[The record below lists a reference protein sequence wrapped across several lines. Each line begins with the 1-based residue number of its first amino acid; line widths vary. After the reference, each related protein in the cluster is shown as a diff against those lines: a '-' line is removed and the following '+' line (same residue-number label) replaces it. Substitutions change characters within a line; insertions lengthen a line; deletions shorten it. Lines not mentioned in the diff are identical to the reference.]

1 MNCTCKQ
8 CGLEYEYDD
17 ETGYSEDLCGAF
29 CHGVNSQ
36 REKIERLTLELADR
50 VTEVG
55 QLNVS
60 LRDKDAK
67 IERLRDYERELESAA
82 EVLQKSLPIGAE
94 KTIGLREVAAGCS
107 ELAREVE
114 RLTRDVTTNQRIAE
128 AAALRCRNE
137 SGPCWCGCHVSEV
150 MAATHKEKGR

>member
-67 IERLRDYERELESAA
+67 IERLKSENTAMAYDSQCYHVAATELWK
-82 EVLQKSLPIGAE
+82 LYPDRPYGG
-94 KTIGLREVAAGCS
+94 KTIWE
-107 ELAREVE
+107 
-114 RLTRDVTTNQRIAE
+114 
-128 AAALRCRNE
+128 
-137 SGPCWCGCHVSEV
+137 
-150 MAATHKEKGR
+150 